1 MKQLLTKLFG
11 GQAADSTAVALSE
24 AAPRPA
30 AGSTSPRPVIVV
42 SGLPRSGTSMM
53 MKVLEAGGLPVL
65 IDGLRTA
72 DTDNPEGYYEFE
84 RVKGL
89 DKGDTT
95 WLTEAQGKAVKVIS
109 ALLEHLPPDQPYR
122 VIFMHR
128 QIEEVL
134 RSQRK
139 MLEHRGETTDAVD
152 DAELAALFAKH
163 LDKVKNWLAAQPNF
177 VVLEIHY
184 NQMLADPLPH
194 VQTVNQFL
202 GDTLDEASMAAV
214 INPNLYRN
222 RA

>member
-11 GQAADSTAVALSE
+11 GQAAGSTAVPSSA
-24 AAPRPA
+24 AAPAPA
-30 AGSTSPRPVIVV
+30 NGTPSPRSVIVV

-72 DTDNPEGYYEFE
+72 DSDNPEGYYEFE

-89 DKGDTT
+89 DKGDTA
-95 WLTEAQGKAVKVIS
+95 WLTDAQGKGVKVIS
-109 ALLEHLPPDQPYR
+109 ALLEHLPPDQSYR

-139 MLEHRGETTDAVD
+139 MLEHRGEATDAVD

-163 LDKVKNWLAAQPNF
+163 LEKVKGWLAVQPNF
-177 VVLEIHY
+177 AVLDIHY
-184 NQMLADPLPH
+184 NRMLADPLPH
-194 VQTVNQFL
+194 VQMVNQFL
-202 GDTLDEASMAAV
+202 GNSLDEASMAAV